1 LNKAAGHEEVQAL
14 LRDHR
19 GQERSL
25 SKETAVAVL
34 EASRDGKYLK
44 IRALL
49 KKDRY
54 LVFVQGRLGSTD
66 SFTPL
71 HWAAMKGHVRIAK
84 CLLANGAN
92 VGARD
97 NHGHTP
103 LHLAAGWGGKR
114 MVKLL
119 LANGAAIEDDLWYA
133 AREGQKAVVELLLA
147 RGAAVHASDNRGRTA
162 LTMARLNGHK
172 DVEELLRRHGG
183 RDWPDLG

>member
-1 LNKAAGHEEVQAL
+1 
-14 LRDHR
+14 
-19 GQERSL
+19 
-25 SKETAVAVL
+25 
-34 EASRDGKYLK
+34 
-44 IRALL
+44 
-49 KKDRY
+49 
-54 LVFVQGRLGSTD
+54 
-66 SFTPL
+66 
-71 HWAAMKGHVRIAK
+71 
-84 CLLANGAN
+84 
-92 VGARD
+92 
-97 NHGHTP
+97 
-103 LHLAAGWGGKR
+103 